1 MFSSNY
7 LITRNGDYATLFARI
22 KGRIVPL
29 VSSKDCL
36 EIDNIY
42 HNIRSGAYKNA
53 RELCEDIQRNFSL
66 QATMLV
72 LVTLESATPV
82 TQKYKLK
89 QNR

>member
-29 VSSKDCL
+29 VSSEDSL

-42 HNIRSGAYKNA
+42 HNIRSGAKDFIVKPFKPE
-53 RELCEDIQRNFSL
+53 RILRTVSSIIGE
-66 QATMLV
+66 
-72 LVTLESATPV
+72 P
-82 TQKYKLK
+82 
-89 QNR
+89 